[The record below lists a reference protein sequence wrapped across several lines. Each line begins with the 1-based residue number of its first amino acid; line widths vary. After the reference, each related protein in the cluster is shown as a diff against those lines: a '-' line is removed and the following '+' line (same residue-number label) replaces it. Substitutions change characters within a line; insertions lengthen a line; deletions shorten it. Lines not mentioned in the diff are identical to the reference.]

1 MSDARIR
8 FALQPFA
15 ACCKEM
21 ERDMEEQEFEAKLV
35 SGEQDELDELKA
47 WLFEENIR
55 LEVERK
61 ELKHLEDKFLSEK
74 TSFQKER
81 DEVNRRLV
89 VEKQCLKQDELFFE
103 KKMEILKNGFAQL
116 EAERRKLEHQKIELE
131 AERNAHQ
138 STVRQDRGM
147 EIAEM
152 LFQGVNS
159 HLALKKRYRDL
170 IKMFHPDNIAGDHE
184 MVLVINRIYEELK
197 QDYEMGKR
205 A

>member
-1 MSDARIR
+1 MDGLEKTIKD
-8 FALQPFA
+8 Q
-15 ACCKEM
+15 
-21 ERDMEEQEFEAKLV
+21 DFEKILV
-35 SGEQDELDELKA
+35 DGSVDELNDLKA
-47 WLFEENIR
+47 WLFRENIR
-55 LEVERK
+55 LNMEQSELKRMEDKLIKERQQFQSEMTEVNQRLVIERK
-61 ELKHLEDKFLSEK
+61 
-74 TSFQKER
+74 R
-81 DEVNRRLV
+81 
-89 VEKQCLKQDELFFE
+89 LKQDEAFFD

-116 EAERRKLEHQKIELE
+116 EADRRKLEKDRLILE
-131 AERNAHQ
+131 ADKNAHANY
-138 STVRQDRGM
+138 TRQEKSMDM
-147 EIAEM
+147 AEM

>member
-15 ACCKEM
+15 ACCKEI
-21 ERDMEEQEFEAKLV
+21 ERDLEEQEFEAKLV

-89 VEKQCLKQDELFFE
+89 VEKQRLKQDELFFE

-184 MVLVINRIYEELK
+184 MVLVIYRIYEELK